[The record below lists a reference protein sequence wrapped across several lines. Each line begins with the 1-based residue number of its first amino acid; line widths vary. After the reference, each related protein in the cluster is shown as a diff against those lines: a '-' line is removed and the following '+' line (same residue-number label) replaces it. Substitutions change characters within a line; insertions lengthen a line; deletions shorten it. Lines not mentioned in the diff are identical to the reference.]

1 MNPHIQASWDRI
13 RAALIHAREKAGLDI
28 TDLTRGCR
36 CAKSTLR
43 HLEAGDTYSRADT
56 LLAYAH
62 NVGLEIAAVDKHLAR
77 LLTLDRDDT
86 VAVLRAAR
94 VAAEGQRLTPL
105 QSRRVTQALDKI
117 NPGAPHG

>member
-1 MNPHIQASWDRI
+1 MNHIQASWDRL
-13 RAALIHAREKAGLDI
+13 RTALVHAREKAGLDI
-28 TDLTRGCR
+28 TDITRGCR

-56 LLAYAH
+56 LLAYADA
-62 NVGLEIAAVDKHLAR
+62 VGLEIAAVDRHLAR
-77 LLTLDRDDT
+77 LLTLDHDDS

-94 VAAEGQRLTPL
+94 VAAEGQRLTPME
-105 QSRRVTQALDKI
+105 SRRVAHALDKI